1 MPNFPTLS
9 LTASASNLRRL
20 ATIRL
25 IFIAVLLSALIYAYL
40 ATTADLVHPVH
51 LVMLSVFTVLTLM
64 TYWRLQQPWPVTD
77 LEYFCQLLIDI
88 TGLTALLYVSGGATN
103 PFVSYYLVP
112 LTISAAILPW
122 RFTWIIAGLSL
133 LAYSLMLFF
142 YQPLPDFQPTSGHQ
156 HGDGGF
162 NLHILGMW
170 FTFALSTGLI
180 TYFVVK
186 MANALRQQENVRV
199 VSRENKLLDEQVLA
213 VATLAAGTA
222 HELGTPLA
230 TMTVLLD
237 EMEQEYP
244 QQPLGDDLK
253 MLKAQVDSCRQILQG
268 LVSTAEAHSHGIKE
282 TVIIATY
289 MQQLLDRWQV
299 IRPNASCSVD
309 IDESC
314 RSNNLDVDPT
324 LEQTITNLLNNAA
337 DACTDNIE
345 ITIHCQHHT
354 LLITI
359 RDHGTGIPLEMTE
372 QLGKP
377 FVTTKGKGLGLGL
390 FLTHATINR
399 YNGTIELHNH
409 PHGGTVAT
417 ISLPLNTTPTATNS
431 THYG

>member
-1 MPNFPTLS
+1 MQNFPTLS
-9 LTASASNLRRL
+9 LTASVSNLRRL
-20 ATIRL
+20 AIIRL
-25 IFIAVLLSALIYAYL
+25 IFIAVLLSALAYAYL
-40 ATTADLVHPVH
+40 ATSVDLANSVH
-51 LVMLSVFTVLTLM
+51 LTMVALLTVLTLL

-88 TGLTALLYVSGGATN
+88 TGLTTLLYFSGGATN

-122 RFTWIIAGLSL
+122 RFTWIIAGISL

-142 YQPLPDFQPTSGHQ
+142 YQPLIDFQPTSGHQ
-156 HGDGGF
+156 HNDGGF

-186 MANALRQQENVRV
+186 MANALRQQETVRV
-199 VSRENKLLDEQVLA
+199 NSRENELLDEQVLA

-230 TMTVLLD
+230 TMTILLD
-237 EMEQEYP
+237 EMEQEYS
-244 QQPLGDDLK
+244 QQPLGNDLK
-253 MLKAQVDSCRQILQG
+253 LLQTQVNNCRQILQG
-268 LVSTAEAHSHGIKE
+268 LVSTAEAHSHGTKE
-282 TVIIATY
+282 NAVIAAY
-289 MQQLLDRWQV
+289 MQQLLDHWQV
-299 IRPNASCSVD
+299 IRPDSNYVAD

-314 RSNNLDVDPT
+314 RSNSLEVDPT
-324 LEQTITNLLNNAA
+324 LEQTIINLLNNAA
-337 DACTDNIE
+337 DACADNIE
-345 ITIHCQHHT
+345 ITVNCQHAA

-359 RDHGTGIPLEMTE
+359 RDHGPGIPLDMTE

-399 YNGTIELHNH
+399 YKGTIELHNH
-409 PHGGTVAT
+409 PDGGTVAK
-417 ISLPLNTTPTATNS
+417 ISLPLNTTPNNDKQ
-431 THYG
+431 

>member
-20 ATIRL
+20 AIIRL
-25 IFIAVLLSALIYAYL
+25 IFITVLLTALAYAYL
-40 ATTADLVHPVH
+40 ATNADLVHPVH
-51 LVMLSVFTVLTLM
+51 LAMLAIITLLTLM
-64 TYWRLQQPWPVTD
+64 TFWRLQQPWPVTD
-77 LEYFCQLLIDI
+77 LEYFFQLLTDI
-88 TGLTALLYVSGGATN
+88 AGLTALLYFSGGATN

-122 RFTWIIAGLSL
+122 RFTWVIAGLSL

-142 YQPLPDFQPTSGHQ
+142 YQPLPDFQPSSGHQ
-156 HGDGGF
+156 HSSSGF

-186 MANALRQQENVRV
+186 MANALRQQENLRV

-282 TVIIATY
+282 TVVIATY
-289 MQQLLDRWQV
+289 MQQLLDHWQV
-299 IRPNASCSVD
+299 IRPDATCNVD

-314 RSNNLDVDPT
+314 QSNNLDVDPT
-324 LEQTITNLLNNAA
+324 LEQTIINLLNNAA
-337 DACTDNIE
+337 DACANNIE
-345 ITIHCQHHT
+345 ITTHCQHHT
-354 LLITI
+354 LVITI
-359 RDHGTGIPLEMTE
+359 RDRGTGIPLEMTE

-399 YNGTIELHNH
+399 YSGTIELHNH
-409 PHGGTVAT
+409 PDGGTVAK
-417 ISLPLNTTPTATNS
+417 ISLPLNTTTNS
-431 THYG
+431 KHYG